1 MRKKA
6 KKKRYRKRRWFTVME
21 LVEVWDRWQ
30 RGESSK
36 AIGRMLEREGSVIHQ
51 QLAMSGGIRPRERCR
66 SPRTLTLAERE
77 EISRGI
83 AAKQSIRSIAVGL
96 GRSPSTVSR
105 EIGRNGGYDKYR
117 ALGADEQAWERARR
131 RKPCR
136 LVRSGQLLG
145 LVEEKL
151 REDWAPEQ
159 IAGWLKRTGHHRTI
173 ETNKNGGFRI
183 SSDVVVN

>member
-117 ALGADEQAWERARR
+117 GVGSGRAGMGACASSEAVSIGPFWAVTRVGRRETPGGLGTGTD
-131 RKPCR
+131 C
-136 LVRSGQLLG
+136 G
-145 LVEEKL
+145 LAE
-151 REDWAPEQ
+151 
-159 IAGWLKRTGHHRTI
+159 THRTPQDH
-173 ETNKNGGFRI
+173 R
-183 SSDVVVN
+183 DQ